1 MLRRRS
7 LWVGNVKIP
16 NRIFKFLW
24 RDPNIFQAASR
35 HVDGFSDWFL
45 GVLGDHPSM
54 SIPWSRFPFSKLVRP
69 RKRSTSSAQRQ
80 NGGVLRSAS
89 SSAHVRWYHGF
100 YIFQRRRIRS
110 TTSSRIRTN
119 RGKKFDLKTGIFYI
133 RPLWNLLLLLHHHA
147 TRISPPK
154 TVAIQQ
160 ELHKKKKNKSN

>member
-24 RDPNIFQAASR
+24 RNPNIFQAASR

-45 GVLGDHPSM
+45 EVLGDHPSM
-54 SIPWSRFPFSKLVRP
+54 SLPWSRFPFSKLVRP
-69 RKRSTSSAQRQ
+69 RKRLTSSAQRQ

-89 SSAHVRWYHGF
+89 SSAHVRWYHGC

-119 RGKKFDLKTGIFYI
+119 EQGEKI
-133 RPLWNLLLLLHHHA
+133 RFKNGHLLYTPSLESSAAAASPCHSYLSTKDGCNT
-147 TRISPPK
+147 TR
-154 TVAIQQ
+154 AA
-160 ELHKKKKNKSN
+160 